1 MKKKRGNL
9 LTIPSYILNQE
20 QNTKKRELPQEQEYQ
35 SKLIC
40 NDSIKCQQEK
50 NNVKTIIDENGDDC
64 QKETEFLNI
73 LNNNDKY
80 NDNKD
85 ITERN
90 KRECLEREKRLFQE
104 ITVNKCCLKH
114 EKKDILKSLLIIADM
129 KKKR

>member
-20 QNTKKRELPQEQEYQ
+20 QNIKKRELPQEQEYQ

-64 QKETEFLNI
+64 QKETESLNI
-73 LNNNDKY
+73 LNNNDK
-80 NDNKD
+80 
-85 ITERN
+85 
-90 KRECLEREKRLFQE
+90 
-104 ITVNKCCLKH
+104 
-114 EKKDILKSLLIIADM
+114 
-129 KKKR
+129 